1 MPNKS
6 APQSSVPVAQGIER
20 LPSNQAR
27 KANLVNSVNNLDL
40 LNTFIADRKGTKG
53 LTAQGERWV
62 RQTLGRFLAWLP
74 VPISETR
81 RDHLVTYLARW
92 ESKPWQKHSMFRAL
106 RTFWKW
112 ASIRYDMPNPM
123 LDRWGNHVIDAP
135 KTPNKVL
142 YTQTPDTVHQLMEA
156 ASCTRDKAIISLLAD
171 SGARLGELASIS
183 FSDLD
188 LDANRIKVLG
198 KGGKEGYLVFGSKTK
213 TILSDYI
220 RGVRPTG
227 LLFGLNRHGI
237 NTMLQRLGKRTGIKA
252 NAHSFRRGFATELR
266 RQGVGV
272 LDIKEL
278 GRWSSV
284 SMVERYTRAFTFD
297 DAVERYKPIVT

>member
-1 MPNKS
+1 MGATNAGTIPRL
-6 APQSSVPVAQGIER
+6 APR
-20 LPSNQAR
+20 
-27 KANLVNSVNNLDL
+27 VNIRHSQ
-40 LNTFIADRKGTKG
+40 RS
-53 LTAQGERWV
+53 
-62 RQTLGRFLAWLP
+62 P
-74 VPISETR
+74 C
-81 RDHLVTYLARW
+81 TYLARW

-123 LDRWGNHVIDAP
+123 LDRWGNRVIDAP

-142 YTQTPDTVHQLMEA
+142 YTQTPATVHQLMEA
-156 ASCTRDKAIISLLAD
+156 ASCTRGKAVISLLAD
-171 SGARLGELASIS
+171 SGARLGELAGIS
-183 FSDLD
+183 FRDLD
-188 LDANRIKVLG
+188 MEANRIKVLG
-198 KGGKEGYLVFGSKTK
+198 KGGKEGYLVFGAKTK

-220 RGVRPTG
+220 RHVRPTG

-297 DAVERYKPIVT
+297 DAVERYKPMVT